1 MTGSVY
7 GIFYI
12 YIYIKLQVGEESQS
26 LRHGFPET
34 GSTFSYSLAS
44 ALCC

>member
-1 MTGSVY
+1 MVCVCVCVCV
-7 GIFYI
+7 
-12 YIYIKLQVGEESQS
+12 KLQVGEESQS

>member
-7 GIFYI
+7 GILYI
-12 YIYIKLQVGEESQS
+12 YKKKLQFGEESQS
-26 LRHGFPET
+26 LRLGFPET

>member
-7 GIFYI
+7 GVCVCVCV
-12 YIYIKLQVGEESQS
+12 KLQVGEESQS